1 MANSAKMSKSERNL
15 LTVDDAIEIFGTNET
30 RDCIFD
36 YIITKEDA
44 NFAESTAN
52 SIVLRVYI
60 LVNSI

>member
-52 SIVLRVYI
+52 SIVLRDIY
-60 LVNSI
+60 